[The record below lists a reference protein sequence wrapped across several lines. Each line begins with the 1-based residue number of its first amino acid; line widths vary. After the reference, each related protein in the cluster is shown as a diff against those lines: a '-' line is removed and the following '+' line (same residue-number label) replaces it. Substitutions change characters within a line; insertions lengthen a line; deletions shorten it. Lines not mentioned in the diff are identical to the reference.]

1 MFDLLSEEFLR
12 EVVSLLVRLVEA
24 AGALIIFVGAA
35 FAFVRFVTTALRRRG
50 EEDFNAVRLFLGR
63 YLTLGLEF
71 QLAGD
76 VLRTAVSPTFAQIGQ
91 LAAIAAIRTG
101 LNYILGKEIERE
113 RAALAESG
121 RRPGLGPGPGAL
133 GGPGGQGPA
142 GDG

>member
-1 MFDLLSEEFLR
+1 M
-12 EVVSLLVRLVEA
+12 
-24 AGALIIFVGAA
+24 
-35 FAFVRFVTTALRRRG
+35 AFVRFVSTALRRHG

-71 QLAGD
+71 QLASD

-113 RAALAESG
+113 RAALAEAAQ
-121 RRPGLGPGPGAL
+121 RPGLGPGPGAQ
-133 GGPGGQGPA
+133 GGPGHA

>member
-1 MFDLLSEEFLR
+1 MFSVLSEEFLR

-35 FAFVRFVTTALRRRG
+35 FAFVRFVATAIRRRG

-71 QLAGD
+71 QLASD

-101 LNYILGKEIERE
+101 LNYILGREIERE
-113 RAALAESG
+113 RAALDAA
-121 RRPGLGPGPGAL
+121 RPSGLGTGRGGQ
-133 GGPGGQGPA
+133 GGPGTA

>member
-1 MFDLLSEEFLR
+1 MGDLLSEELLR
-12 EVVSLLVRLVEA
+12 EVVNLLVRLVEA

-35 FAFVRFVTTALRRRG
+35 FAFARFVSTALRRRG
-50 EEDFNAVRLFLGR
+50 EEDFNVVRLFLGR

-71 QLAGD
+71 QPASD
-76 VLRTAVSPTFAQIGQ
+76 VLRTAVSPTFVQIGQ

-113 RAALAESG
+113 RAALAEAAQ
-121 RRPGLGPGPGAL
+121 RPGLGPGPGAQ
-133 GGPGGQGPA
+133 GGPEHA